1 MFICLLDALFVW
13 PRHCLFARVDGGV
26 IDKEGQAGW
35 GRSQKPLGSARALG
49 VRTFC
54 EKSMD
59 MYPSHAGLVGSSQIV
74 WKFLDRDFVA
84 VTRRDEKLTPYIG
97 RTIADY
103 VLDHGPPTNTV
114 DLGPGKKGFNG

>member
-1 MFICLLDALFVW
+1 
-13 PRHCLFARVDGGV
+13 
-26 IDKEGQAGW
+26 
-35 GRSQKPLGSARALG
+35 
-49 VRTFC
+49 
-54 EKSMD
+54 MD